1 MTMNY
6 LPQQTA
12 LLNLDPA
19 DAEFAESA
27 MHAYGFEVIR
37 FDSLESLSR
46 DLAAAAAKKG
56 GDLRDI
62 PTLVVVAGKL
72 PSLVDERVVAQVI
85 ETSPEAPVVVI
96 GSQGNVSTAVDL
108 MRQGASDVIALP
120 AERETL
126 RDRLRK
132 TVEITEPQRRRM
144 ARVGELK
151 TRLAELTKAE
161 QEVLQAILDGK
172 SNKQIAQMLSIG
184 LRTVELRRSKIMR
197 KMKARSIAE
206 LIKLVCLAG
215 ACEED
220 TASPEAAANGEGSE
234 VANP

>member
-1 MTMNY
+1 
-6 LPQQTA
+6 
-12 LLNLDPA
+12 
-19 DAEFAESA
+19 
-27 MHAYGFEVIR
+27 
-37 FDSLESLSR
+37 
-46 DLAAAAAKKG
+46 
-56 GDLRDI
+56 
-62 PTLVVVAGKL
+62 
-72 PSLVDERVVAQVI
+72 
-85 ETSPEAPVVVI
+85 
-96 GSQGNVSTAVDL
+96 STAVDL

-151 TRLAELTKAE
+151 TRLAEPTKAE